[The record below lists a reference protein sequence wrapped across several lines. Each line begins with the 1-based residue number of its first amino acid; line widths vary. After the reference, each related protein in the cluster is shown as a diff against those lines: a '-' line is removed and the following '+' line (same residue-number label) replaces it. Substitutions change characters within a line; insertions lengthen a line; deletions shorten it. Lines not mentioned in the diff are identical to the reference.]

1 MKNLHPP
8 VVDRSRIQ
16 QEIRGNPRAKI
27 FPIDR
32 AHRVEMETDDT
43 PPLRMVDQNRVEL
56 LGHDVVTCPI
66 RVFRTR
72 DTNPVPRLRV
82 NLANAVVWVR
92 VQGTVPTLA
101 VTFFVE

>member
-1 MKNLHPP
+1 M
-8 VVDRSRIQ
+8 DRSRIQ
-16 QEIRGNPRAKI
+16 QEIRGNPRYKI

-43 PPLRMVDQNRVEL
+43 PPLRMVDQNGVEF

-72 DTNPVPRLRV
+72 DTDPVPKPVV
-82 NLANAVVWVR
+82 NLANAVVGVR
-92 VQGTVPTLA
+92 VQGAVPTLEA
-101 VTFFVE
+101 VTVFVE